1 MPEQPLDA
9 HVIGEHRPAEVAE
22 LLGVSPATLRR
33 WSRRFED
40 YLQARDAGAD
50 GSHRRYTEH
59 DLHTLGEIKTM
70 LEQGWTYNQVAE
82 HLGAGAT
89 PVAVGVYPALD
100 DIPEPGAAEPVRPV
114 PAAQSLARTTA
125 LVPEEDLPP
134 AAQFLRDAIRA
145 VTDNQQVLLN
155 TQYANRDMLGVMI
168 QDNLNLKEEN
178 TDLRERMLDLE
189 RELAE
194 LRRRQGDL
202 KERLET
208 RVRVLED
215 AVSTLMARQQA
226 PGPTAAPPPYTAP
239 PTAQPYAVPPSQQP
253 YAAAPIE
260 RRSFWSR
267 LLGG

>member
-1 MPEQPLDA
+1 M
-9 HVIGEHRPAEVAE
+9 
-22 LLGVSPATLRR
+22 LGVSPATLRR
-33 WSRRFED
+33 WSRRFEE
-40 YLQARDAGAD
+40 YLQARDVGAD
-50 GSHRRYTEH
+50 GSHRRYTDH
-59 DLHTLGEIKTM
+59 DLDTLSEIKTL

-82 HLGAGAT
+82 RLSDGSNAVEPEAYPLVDYST
-89 PVAVGVYPALD
+89 DFVSARPVS
-100 DIPEPGAAEPVRPV
+100 AEEASQSLVRP
-114 PAAQSLARTTA
+114 AALA
-125 LVPEEDLPP
+125 PDEGWPP
-134 AAQFLRDAIRA
+134 AAQFLRDAIKA

-194 LRRRQGDL
+194 LRRRQADFR
-202 KERLET
+202 ERLET

-226 PGPTAAPPPYTAP
+226 PATPTAPPSYPAPAPPAQQSYAAPP
-239 PTAQPYAVPPSQQP
+239 S
-253 YAAAPIE
+253 E

>member
-1 MPEQPLDA
+1 MLD
-9 HVIGEHRPAEVAE
+9 
-22 LLGVSPATLRR
+22 VSPATLRR

-40 YLQARDAGAD
+40 HLQARDVGAD
-50 GSHRRYTEH
+50 GSHRRYTAQ
-59 DLHTLGEIKTM
+59 DLNTLSEIKTL
-70 LEQGWTYNQVAE
+70 LEQGWTYNQIAERLNDEATTVEADAFPMVDVA
-82 HLGAGAT
+82 AG
-89 PVAVGVYPALD
+89 PVP
-100 DIPEPGAAEPVRPV
+100 PEKASQSLVRP
-114 PAAQSLARTTA
+114 AALA
-125 LVPEEDLPP
+125 PDEGWPP
-134 AAQFLRDAIRA
+134 AAQFLRDAIKA

-178 TDLRERMLDLE
+178 TDLRERMLYLE

-215 AVSTLMARQQA
+215 AVSTLMARQQ
-226 PGPTAAPPPYTAP
+226 PPTPSAPPLSYTAP
-239 PTAQPYAVPPSQQP
+239 PVPQPYAGSPS
-253 YAAAPIE
+253 E

>member
-1 MPEQPLDA
+1 MAEQSQDTHNPA
-9 HVIGEHRPAEVAE
+9 GEHRPAEVAE
-22 LLGVSPATLRR
+22 MLGVSPATLRR
-33 WSRRFED
+33 WSRRFEE
-40 YLQARDAGAD
+40 YLQARDVGAD
-50 GSHRRYTEH
+50 GSHRRYTEK
-59 DLHTLGEIKTM
+59 DLDTLREIKSL

-82 HLGAGAT
+82 RLSDDFI
-89 PVAVGVYPALD
+89 AVRTDIYAVIDDSPEVDGTGPAPPDKASQSL
-100 DIPEPGAAEPVRPV
+100 VRP
-114 PAAQSLARTTA
+114 AAALA
-125 LVPEEDLPP
+125 PDEGWPP
-134 AAQFLRDAIRA
+134 AAQFLRDAIKA

-194 LRRRQGDL
+194 LRRRQADF

-226 PGPTAAPPPYTAP
+226 PTAAPPQPSYTAP
-239 PTAQPYAVPPSQQP
+239 PAPQPYATP
-253 YAAAPIE
+253 APE

>member
-1 MPEQPLDA
+1 M
-9 HVIGEHRPAEVAE
+9 
-22 LLGVSPATLRR
+22 LGVSPATLRR
-33 WSRRFED
+33 WSRRFEE
-40 YLQARDAGAD
+40 YLQARDVGAD
-50 GSHRRYTEH
+50 GSHRRYTDH
-59 DLHTLGEIKTM
+59 DLDTLSEIKTL

-82 HLGAGAT
+82 RLSDGSS
-89 PVAVGVYPALD
+89 AVEPEVYPLVDDSPSFASTGPVSAEETSQSLVRPGALALD
-100 DIPEPGAAEPVRPV
+100 EGW
-114 PAAQSLARTTA
+114 
-125 LVPEEDLPP
+125 PP
-134 AAQFLRDAIRA
+134 AAQFLRDAIKA

-194 LRRRQGDL
+194 LRRRQADFR
-202 KERLET
+202 ERLET

-226 PGPTAAPPPYTAP
+226 PTTPAAPPSYPAPAP
-239 PTAQPYAVPPSQQP
+239 PAQQP
-253 YAAAPIE
+253 YAAPSSE